1 MFEATRRT
9 PLWVRVPGAPANGKV
24 CREFVEFVDFVPT
37 VGELLSLD
45 VPKNLEGVSFVP
57 LLANPTQPWKQAV
70 FMVQSPDEQVVR
82 NKRYSYM
89 EFKKGPVAI
98 YDLENDP
105 WEIVNLAND
114 PGTRRS
120 EAKWRPC

>member
-1 MFEATRRT
+1 MS
-9 PLWVRVPGAPANGKV
+9 PS
-24 CREFVEFVDFVPT
+24 REHACILGG
-37 VGELLSLD
+37 GED
-45 VPKNLEGVSFVP
+45 
-57 LLANPTQPWKQAV
+57 TIKQTWSAAWAG
-70 FMVQSPDEQVVR
+70 QTARQIRPDEQVVR